1 MHWFLLFIE
10 HFRIPL
16 SLKAPNCFNEG
27 EIRLRGGTTSREG
40 RVEICFGGVWGT
52 VCDDGWGTADARVVC
67 RQLGLP
73 TIGAFKSKTILGM
86 PSHPGFTC
94 WISKW
99 MVLFLGARPYLY
111 ASFGRGSG
119 PIIMSYV
126 GCNGLETHLANCTY
140 YIRSCSHSEDAG
152 VRCPGMLILWKVI
165 L

>member
-1 MHWFLLFIE
+1 MHWFLLFID
-10 HFRIPL
+10 HFHIPL

-40 RVEICFGGVWGT
+40 RVEICLGGVWGT

-73 TIGAFKSKTILGM
+73 TIGV
-86 PSHPGFTC
+86 FTPKNLVC
-94 WISKW
+94 LHRPHLLNFYI
-99 MVLFLGARPYLY
+99 LGARSFSY
-111 ASFGRGSG
+111 AFFGRGSG
-119 PIIMSYV
+119 PIVMSYV

-140 YIRSCSHSEDAG
+140 SIPSCSHYEDAG